1 MKKYQSKYF
10 EFENET
16 IETNSS
22 LSEFYGWNGLIVM
35 RLDLQKN
42 SNIKIIQLFKIL

>member
-22 LSEFYGWNGLIVM
+22 LSEFWLEWFNCNE
-35 RLDLQKN
+35 LDLQK
-42 SNIKIIQLFKIL
+42 IQTLKIIQ